1 MSLPAPLIRP
11 HGQWTANPEVTL
23 RTSLGSLRIELL
35 PQFAPSTVANWLGYV
50 NADYFNGLIFHRVI
64 DGFMVQ
70 GGGFNASMLQQTP
83 LYPALALESNNGLSN
98 RLGSLA
104 MARTD
109 VPDSGT
115 SQFFINDVN
124 NARLDYS
131 GTDKLARGY
140 AVFGQVTSGLDVV
153 QAISAV
159 ATTTEKG
166 HDNVP
171 VNDVLILD
179 ASETVAGAVRSGTG
193 RIELTLQSGATWSY
207 SLDSGASWSEGTG
220 QLLDLPAG
228 TYAQG
233 QVQVR
238 QSLADTT
245 SAAARLP
252 AITVVDGAPSVRVS
266 AQKLLLGRN
275 QDTQITFTL
284 SQPSEDFTVTD
295 VSVLGGQL
303 VNFQGAG
310 TSYSATL
317 VPTVS
322 QGREV
327 VVQVHPGQF
336 TNAQGTANLDSSAD
350 EARLALTADA
360 QPPLAPLLLAPG
372 VWLQNPQARLYLRP
386 SGTATVEL
394 LPEAAPL
401 QVANW
406 LAYVQARAYTYTL
419 VQPSTNTNT
428 PVAIMGLYGGPFTNQ
443 YQAGLFPSV
452 PQESNNGLS
461 NTLGTLSALHNNT
474 TKATANGFFVNL
486 ANNSSLDYT
495 SASSTG
501 YTVFARTLSGADTWS
516 KLATTSNDTL
526 IDLAT
531 VEQTVSG
538 TLRLPTAQ
546 LSVAGLS
553 TGALWQYSL
562 DRGLTWAQGSG
573 NSLQLPAGVYQAHQV
588 QVQVQGSDAVGNS
601 PALSTLPHQMLV
613 GVQATHW
620 AKGTALSAVV
630 VSQSASGYKVSAPAP
645 ADPAQAISLSD
656 VLAALKIYLNK
667 PLGNASLRPYQ
678 TVAADLD
685 ANGKVDLSDVL
696 NLLKIY
702 LKKPLS
708 TDLSPQWTFVDAHN
722 EYLSTSG
729 KPIDPANAAAAP
741 IDWQQADLA
750 PVQLI
755 GVLRGDVDGSFSG

>member
-1 MSLPAPLIRP
+1 MSLPAPLTRP

-23 RTSLGSLRIELL
+23 STSLGSLRIELL

-70 GGGFNASMLQQTP
+70 GGGFNADLVQQAP

-98 RLGSLA
+98 VLGTLA

-109 VPDSGT
+109 VPNSAT

-131 GTDKLARGY
+131 GVSNLGY
-140 AVFGQVTSGLDVV
+140 AVFGQVASGLEVV

-159 ATTTEKG
+159 AKTTEKG
-166 HDNVP
+166 YENVP
-171 VNDVLILD
+171 VTDVVILD
-179 ASETVAGAVRSGTG
+179 ASQTVAGAVRSGTG
-193 RIELTLQSGATWSY
+193 VIDLTLQSGATWSY
-207 SLDSGASWSEGTG
+207 SLDSGAQWSVGSG
-220 QLLDLPAG
+220 IQLDLAAG
-228 TYAQG
+228 SYTPG

-238 QSLADTT
+238 QTLGGVT
-245 SAAARLP
+245 SAAVLLP
-252 AITVVDGAPSVRVS
+252 AITVVEGAPRVNIS
-266 AQKLLLGRN
+266 AQDLLLGRN
-275 QDTQITFTL
+275 ETTQISFTL
-284 SQPSEDFTVTD
+284 SQASTDFTQADVT
-295 VSVLGGQL
+295 VLGAEL
-303 VNFQGAG
+303 VNFQGSG
-310 TSYSATL
+310 RQYTATL
-317 VPTVS
+317 MPAVS
-322 QGREV
+322 AGREV
-327 VVQVHPGQF
+327 VVQVLPGRF
-336 TNAQGTANLDSSAD
+336 TNAQGVGNLDSGIDA
-350 EARLALTADA
+350 ARLTLTADA
-360 QPPLAPLLLAPG
+360 QPPLAPLLLAQG
-372 VWLQNPQARLYLRP
+372 IWLQNPQASLHLRP
-386 SGTATVEL
+386 SGTVTVEL

-406 LAYVQARAYTYTL
+406 LAYVQAHAYTYTL
-419 VQPSTNTNT
+419 VQPNAGAS
-428 PVAIMGLYGGPFTNQ
+428 VATMGLYGGPFTTQ
-443 YQAGLFPSV
+443 YQTSLFPGV

-461 NTLGTLSALHNNT
+461 NTFGSLAALYNNSST
-474 TKATANGFFVNL
+474 TKTTTNGFFVNL
-486 ANNSSLDYT
+486 ANNTSLDYS

-501 YTVFARTLSGADTWS
+501 YTVFAHTVSGAAAWHS
-516 KLATTSNDTL
+516 LAATSNDTL
-526 IDLAT
+526 VDLAT
-531 VEQTVSG
+531 VEQTVAG

-546 LSVAGLS
+546 ISVAGLS
-553 TGALWQYSL
+553 TGAHWQFSL
-562 DRGLTWAQGSG
+562 DSGLSWAQGSG

-588 QVQVQGSDAVGNS
+588 QVQVQGSDAVSNS
-601 PALSTLPHQMLV
+601 PTLSTLPHQMLV

-620 AKGTALSAVV
+620 AKGTALSAVM

-645 ADPAQAISLSD
+645 ADPTHAISLSD
-656 VLAALKIYLNK
+656 VLVALKIYLNK

-685 ANGKVDLSDVL
+685 ANGKVDLNDVL
-696 NLLKIY
+696 NLLKFY

-708 TDLSPQWTFVDAHN
+708 TDLSPQWTFVDAQN
-722 EYLSTSG
+722 EHLSTSG

-741 IDWQQADLA
+741 IDWQQTDLA